1 MAPSSARP
9 AGLIPPGI
17 NPAGRPPDHRHLIES
32 QCHEFPT
39 HDTSGEYNNE
49 NKPGVLFSGE
59 KHNTV
64 TLGAIMFF

>member
-1 MAPSSARP
+1 MS
-9 AGLIPPGI
+9 
-17 NPAGRPPDHRHLIES
+17 
-32 QCHEFPT
+32 T
-39 HDTSGEYNNE
+39 HPSGEYNNE